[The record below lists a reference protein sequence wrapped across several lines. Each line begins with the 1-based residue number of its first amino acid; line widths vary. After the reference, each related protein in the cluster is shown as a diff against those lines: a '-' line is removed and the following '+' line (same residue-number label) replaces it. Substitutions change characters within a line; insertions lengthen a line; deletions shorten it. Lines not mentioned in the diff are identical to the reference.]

1 MLVQNFQTSGKLT
14 RFVLVILSA
23 IYLLAACSPTAPG
36 SNPDSH
42 STEVSWSITLNISG
56 GFAGIMQT
64 ISLDQ
69 TGKALLVDNKL
80 KSKVEKQVTKQ
91 ELQTYVK
98 LVKNLPDIPDT
109 KAKPGQCRD
118 CFNYSLV
125 AIYAETQKRRVV
137 DSMAI
142 TESDAKELISK
153 LTMLAKEM
161 KNSN

>member
-1 MLVQNFQTSGKLT
+1 MIMQIRIMPIKLT
-14 RFVLVILSA
+14 SYILTIISLFYLVSG
-23 IYLLAACSPTAPG
+23 CNSTAHDTNN
-36 SNPDSH
+36 SEAN
-42 STEVSWSITLNISG
+42 WSITLNISG

-64 ISLDQ
+64 VNLDQ
-69 TGKALLVDNKL
+69 TGKAILVDNKL
-80 KSKVEKQVTKQ
+80 KLKVEKQVTKQ

-125 AIYAETQKRRVV
+125 AIYADTQKRRVV

-142 TESDAKELISK
+142 TESDAKELITK
-153 LTMLAKEM
+153 LTVLAKEM
-161 KNSN
+161 KSSN